1 VWLQEVPAGSELL
14 ISYLGSQPTKD
25 NTALMKD
32 YGFVLPGNIND
43 SIAFTPVGEVQD
55 RLVLLPAWRKWLAC

>member
-1 VWLQEVPAGSELL
+1 MVCVLCVVQDVPAGSEVL

-43 SIAFTPVGEVQD
+43 SIAFQPVGEC
-55 RLVLLPAWRKWLAC
+55 LAG